1 MNKCGQPKKR
11 GSTGIKLTL
20 KQGTG
25 KEDPRGR
32 LWGIERK
39 CSIVDNVAFNNVGL
53 LLAGS
58 DAGNTLAR
66 FNAVDNLDIGQ
77 GLAG

>member
-1 MNKCGQPKKR
+1 
-11 GSTGIKLTL
+11 
-20 KQGTG
+20 
-25 KEDPRGR
+25 
-32 LWGIERK
+32 
-39 CSIVDNVAFNNVGL
+39 VGL

-77 GLAG
+77 GLAGQKQRLDRDNLGGAVELDQLPRHLGAAGNACKTRFQGLMNPK